1 MHLSMPA
8 LPNPFEPDPG
18 LRSRMLAA
26 VAVHVALL
34 AAIVALLVW
43 LVLARHIPIAGA
55 IVVIALLGLAA
66 GAGPR
71 VDAAAVDLAPGLQE
85 RLEEV
90 VNRLCVLAD
99 MPAPACVVQPE
110 ILALSYTVARFR
122 QRPRLVVTVGMML
135 MLEGRELD
143 AVVAHELSHIAN
155 RDAVMMTM
163 LAGPGTAL
171 KAGAHRFWKP
181 TSMRVTELLL
191 AMAVGAV
198 ILPVAAVLNMASR
211 SVSRRRELHAD
222 HGAALLTGSP
232 AAVATVLE
240 RVSQSLRFA
249 DLPDLRAVSAR
260 DAFHILPTGPEPD
273 GWGRLSATHPPL
285 QTRLEHLH
293 EMEHRLQPARLR
305 ADAGE

>member
-1 MHLSMPA
+1 MHPVM
-8 LPNPFEPDPG
+8 NPFEPDPG

-26 VAVHVALL
+26 LAVHVLLL
-34 AAIVALLVW
+34 AGIVALLVW
-43 LVLARHIPIAGA
+43 LVIAGHLWIAGA

-66 GAGPR
+66 GAKPR
-71 VDAAAVDLAPGLQE
+71 ADAAAVDLAPGLQE

-90 VNRLCVLAD
+90 VHRLCVLAD
-99 MPAPACVVQPE
+99 MPAPECVVKAE
-110 ILALSYTVARFR
+110 ILPLSYTVARLR
-122 QRPRLVVTVGMML
+122 RRPRLVVTVGMML

-155 RDAVMMTM
+155 RDAVLMTM

-181 TSMRVTELLL
+181 TSMRVTELLV

-198 ILPVAAVLNMASR
+198 ILPVAAALNLASR

-232 AAVATVLE
+232 AVVATVLE

-260 DAFHILPTGPEPD
+260 DAFHILPTGPEPT
-273 GWGRLSATHPPL
+273 GWGRLAATHPPL

-293 EMEHRLQPARLR
+293 EMEHRLQHARLR
-305 ADAGE
+305 AEVGALQAG